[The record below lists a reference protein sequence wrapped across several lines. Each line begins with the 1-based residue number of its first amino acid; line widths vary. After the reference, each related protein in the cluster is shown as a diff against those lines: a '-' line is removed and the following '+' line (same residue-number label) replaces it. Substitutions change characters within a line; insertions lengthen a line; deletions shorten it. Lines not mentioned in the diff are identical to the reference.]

1 MQPPP
6 GLQPPP
12 GKTVLA
18 SNPWL
23 VLESRCWEMTAAGVP
38 RLLLLLL
45 VPVAWGGLKA
55 KCPQSAIREQKE
67 LLNYYRPGDYLL
79 GGAVSTTR
87 VFFQPRPLTE
97 HPSISFSW

>member
-1 MQPPP
+1 
-6 GLQPPP
+6 
-12 GKTVLA
+12 
-18 SNPWL
+18 
-23 VLESRCWEMTAAGVP
+23 MTAAGVP